1 MLETKTEKSSVIL
14 TSPRASALAPRRSKK
29 HSTAPSGRATS
40 RMVPNCGTAYMK
52 KMTDEPGATP
62 TNQPSEK
69 FAYQGKHKQINP
81 REEGIG
87 KIES

>member
-1 MLETKTEKSSVIL
+1 
-14 TSPRASALAPRRSKK
+14 
-29 HSTAPSGRATS
+29 
-40 RMVPNCGTAYMK
+40 VPNYGTAYIK
-52 KMTDEPGATP
+52 KLTHEWGATP

-87 KIES
+87 EIES